1 MRYLQLNQDS
11 VVTLVPPR
19 RPASA
24 TLAVVSA
31 AGTTLSSPAVSLDSF
46 SRTVASVSDFSLVVN
61 AGAGTAVAGR
71 RYWVTGNTGG
81 TFQLRVSDVD
91 GTTLSW
97 NSMPGGTVEAGN
109 TVSGAVLTA
118 TVPASVLTVVGTY
131 YQLRWTVTFADG
143 SIQTYL
149 EQAAV
154 CRTVF
159 NPPVTA
165 EAAARHAGFAFPGV
179 AQSRPVEY
187 WDGIAQ
193 RASARV
199 ERRILASGRFPHL
212 VGDQDMLED
221 AGFTSL
227 RIELARDGLVPAGFD
242 PSGFVA
248 QMEDELK
255 MQLEYALAS
264 NWQDS
269 SQSGTV
275 DVTEMGGPKSIRLER
290 V

>member
-1 MRYLQLNQDS
+1 VRYLQLNQDS
-11 VVTLVPPR
+11 VVALVPPR
-19 RPASA
+19 RPVSA
-24 TLAVVSA
+24 TLAVVTA
-31 AGTTLSSPAVSLDSF
+31 AGTSLSSPAVVLDSL
-46 SRTVASVSDFSLVVN
+46 SRTVASVSDFSLVVS

-71 RYWVTGNTGG
+71 RYWHTGSAGG
-81 TFQLRVSDVD
+81 SFIIRLSGVD

-97 NSMPGGTVEAGN
+97 DQMPGGTP
-109 TVSGAVLTA
+109 TVGATISGATLTA
-118 TVPASVLTVVGTY
+118 TIPASVLTTVGTH
-131 YQLRWTVTFADG
+131 YQLRWSVTFADG
-143 SIQTYL
+143 STEIYL

-159 NPPVTA
+159 NPPMTA
-165 EAAARHAGFAFPGV
+165 ENAARHAGFAFPGV
-179 AQSRPVEY
+179 AQQRPTQY
-187 WDGIAQ
+187 WDDVAA
-193 RASARV
+193 RASRRV
-199 ERRILASGRFPHL
+199 ERRILASNRFPHL

-242 PSGFVA
+242 PGGFVA

-255 MQLEYALAS
+255 SQLEYALAS
-264 NWQDS
+264 NWQDT

-275 DVTEMGGPKSIRLER
+275 DIGEIGGPKSIRLER